1 MTFLSLI
8 HRRIKTI
15 HQKKPTDAAAASED
29 AAAAAASETN
39 AAAASEITVCL
50 AAAAGVMTAIGDE
63 KRRGFNKTR
72 FNDKGQFPAI
82 NQQSK

>member
-1 MTFLSLI
+1 MTFLGLI
-8 HRRIKTI
+8 HRRIGTI
-15 HQKKPTDAAAASED
+15 HQKKTTDA
-29 AAAAAASETN
+29 